1 MYYIEL
7 NCDVIHFDGD
17 DRNLAYASGM
27 FQAELQE
34 IEKVWF
40 NSITVKDENDN
51 VIFSGDENNIPHE
64 KAERVG
70 NCYADGSCKYIGMK
84 RYGATFYYTVEEDE
98 FSEDSMCIMEGQM
111 ETPAGIEDY
120 TELYFGFDVEE
131 YRDYDEYGDYIV
143 EMYEKVGDE
152 WVYRT
157 EEVEEDGRWEK
168 WCDAIGGEDYEEE

>member
-27 FQAELQE
+27 FQAQLQE

-64 KAERVG
+64 KAERVW

-84 RYGATFYYTVEEDE
+84 RYNATFYYTVEEDD

-120 TELYFGFDVEE
+120 TDLYFGFDVEE
-131 YRDYDEYGDYIV
+131 DGYEEYGDYIV
-143 EMYEKVGDE
+143 EMYEFVDGE
-152 WVYRT
+152 WVYRSD
-157 EEVEEDGRWEK
+157 EVVEDGRWEK
-168 WCDAIGGEDYEEE
+168 WFNHPASDTYEEE